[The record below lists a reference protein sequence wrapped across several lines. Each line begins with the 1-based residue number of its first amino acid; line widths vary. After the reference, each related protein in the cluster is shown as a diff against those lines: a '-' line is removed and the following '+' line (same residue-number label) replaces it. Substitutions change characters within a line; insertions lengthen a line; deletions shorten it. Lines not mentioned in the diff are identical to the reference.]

1 MEPLMIASQFPAGPL
16 TVLLLVAAGIGAFFL
31 SRPGRRR
38 KSQQSK

>member
-1 MEPLMIASQFPAGPL
+1 MNSFVIASQFPAGPL

-38 KSQQSK
+38 RPQGD